1 MKYLLKLVAAT
12 ILVVGSNAMADFD
25 IKDISTA
32 GFHVQS
38 QLASGYAATANTD
51 NHFVDSKTGED
62 VYPIDIEVNDSS
74 ETYVATVLV
83 TINEGEVAQLRC
95 KEGEDLS
102 GLGIT
107 CGGTYTVKSS
117 FFADLSKMGFAKA
130 NEIANQK
137 HIDAVLNMDNAK
149 QYTIFAG
156 DIYIKV
162 GDVIADVSLS
172 KIKGKTT
179 KQIEELI
186 MESVKD
192 SFLAKSV
199 TSKLQLELKA
209 IAEDAARLSRK
220 AVAEVAKVIS
230 AKEFSD
236 NLAAKVEADC
246 VAIGGAFYT
255 STTHKNSWGC
265 IGGTHPN

>member
-1 MKYLLKLVAAT
+1 MTAT
-12 ILVVGSNAMADFD
+12 ILAVGSTNAMADFD

-51 NHFVDSKTGED
+51 NHFVDSKTGQD

-107 CGGTYTVKSS
+107 CGGTYTVKAKLS
-117 FFADLSKMGFAKA
+117 FAEA
-130 NEIANQK
+130 NALANQR
-137 HIDAVLNMDNAK
+137 HIEAVLMNK
-149 QYTIFAG
+149 PYTIF
-156 DIYIKV
+156 V
-162 GDVIADVSLS
+162 GDVYIKAGEVIASIPLR

-179 KQIEELI
+179 KQIHELI
-186 MESVKD
+186 VDAIVGADASV
-192 SFLAKSV
+192 A
-199 TSKLQLELKA
+199 TRIQLELT
-209 IAEDAARLSRK
+209 
-220 AVAEVAKVIS
+220 AVAEEAARQAAKQVAKQVADEVS
-230 AKEFSD
+230 HVLYSGMTHDE
-236 NLAAKVEADC
+236 LAAKVKADC
-246 VAIGGAFYT
+246 DAVKGKIDVIKGGWSCT
-255 STTHKNSWGC
+255 GWGQ
-265 IGGTHPN
+265 H